1 MLYLLL
7 VVISGEEFTI
17 EKPVLAPGEATE
29 LRWDLPGAHSIFISH
44 LGQVSPSGS
53 LMLNP
58 EASATYF
65 VLYVD
70 AEGQKF
76 KSLDLRVQGTRG
88 DLPAE
93 TDFRYPVQFSPPQ
106 TEISQVLI
114 PVFEVLQDSFG
125 FSTAESFSPRE
136 QRYLFVTRARD
147 HERLVLE
154 KQTGRSYR
162 VALWVEVRPLEGGQM
177 NCTVKSLVRYKR
189 RLEPDLPKSWQDADE
204 PYYRHAAGLV
214 KDRLVELLAGH

>member
-65 VLYVD
+65 VL
-70 AEGQKF
+70 
-76 KSLDLRVQGTRG
+76 
-88 DLPAE
+88 
-93 TDFRYPVQFSPPQ
+93 
-106 TEISQVLI
+106 
-114 PVFEVLQDSFG
+114 
-125 FSTAESFSPRE
+125 
-136 QRYLFVTRARD
+136 
-147 HERLVLE
+147 
-154 KQTGRSYR
+154 
-162 VALWVEVRPLEGGQM
+162 
-177 NCTVKSLVRYKR
+177 
-189 RLEPDLPKSWQDADE
+189 
-204 PYYRHAAGLV
+204 
-214 KDRLVELLAGH
+214 